1 MKKCPSCDK
10 TYPDTETFCETDGT
24 ALVNASPAFIES
36 GRQGALEQ
44 GIECPICGGK
54 AEPGEVICNF
64 CGARLTHDAPVAPP
78 RTAPPP
84 SSRPSPTSGQART
97 AISTAPPA
105 QSSRRLTGQMP
116 EQGSD
121 EGSGAGGS
129 PFSAIGYILAALIA
143 LVGGAWLALHLSSR
157 PGAKEGALASP
168 SAAVSPAPAVPAG
181 PLVALANSISIQV
194 TGESASAPERNSDA
208 MRKVFNDGSGTLLD
222 AYRRALAGDSTI
234 SDGMIVSLKVMPDGS
249 VGGAAVRTSTAPNPG
264 LDAEVVK
271 DLSGWSF
278 LPFGGGQVQAD
289 FPVIFAHD
297 TTEQATI
304 ESALSTRLSSLAPD
318 EAPEYG
324 ASFAATAT
332 PVVTPVPVESP
343 TPAAVMTPAPAP
355 VRTPRP
361 HRRPPTPKPTP
372 SMRDRVSMALRSNR
386 KLGRVQFY
394 TNPDGSV
401 VLFGTVFDDKD
412 KLLAERTVRSVPG
425 VTSVA
430 DNLGTDMAIWA
441 TQQAQVQ
448 AQLATA
454 GLDKVTVKIIGKEA
468 FLSGEVKTDAEK
480 DRAVTITEN
489 AAPVHVSGNII
500 TVKPGSV
507 FGF

>member
-24 ALVNASPAFIES
+24 ALLNASPAFLES
-36 GRQGALEQ
+36 SGQGAPEQ
-44 GIECPICGGK
+44 GVECPICGGK
-54 AEPGEVICNF
+54 SEPGEVVCNF
-64 CGARLTHDAPVAPP
+64 CGARLTHDAPVPPP
-78 RTAPPP
+78 RPSPSP
-84 SSRPSPTSGQART
+84 SSRPSPSPGQART
-97 AISTAPPA
+97 AISTAPPP
-105 QSSRRLTGQMP
+105 QSSRKLTGQMP

-121 EGSGAGGS
+121 EGESGGGGS
-129 PFSAIGYILAALIA
+129 SFSAIGYILAALIA
-143 LVGGAWLALHLSSR
+143 LIGGAWLALHLSSR
-157 PGAKEGALASP
+157 GGAKEGAVASP

-181 PLVALANSISIQV
+181 PLVALANTISIQV
-194 TGESASAPERNSDA
+194 TGESSAAPERSPDA

-234 SDGMIVSLKVMPDGS
+234 SDGMIVSLKIMPDGS

-271 DLSGWSF
+271 DVSGWSF
-278 LPFGGGQVQAD
+278 LPFGGSQVQAD

-297 TTEQATI
+297 TTEQASI

-332 PVVTPVPVESP
+332 PVVTPAPVESP
-343 TPAAVMTPAPAP
+343 PPAAVMTPAP

-361 HRRPPTPKPTP
+361 HRRSPTPRPTP
-372 SMRDRVSMALRSNR
+372 SLRDRVTMALRSNR

-401 VLFGTVFDDKD
+401 VLYGTVFDDKD
-412 KLLAERTVRSVPG
+412 KLLAERTVRAVPG
-425 VTSVA
+425 VTGVA

-468 FLSGEVKTDAEK
+468 FLSGEVKTEADK

-489 AAPVHVSGNII
+489 AAPVHVAGNII
-500 TVKPGSV
+500 TVEPGSV
-507 FGF
+507 F